1 MVAVIIYGVGFQFA
15 WGTIPWI
22 YPAASWLSCPASA
35 QPSPKTVF
43 SRGIQ
48 VQDGT
53 SVQCPWKS
61 GNRSRPASSCS
72 TLLQVSPRMRDMCL
86 FTVDIFRMFPFLF
99 ETRKSSP
106 WQRRYLG
113 RNAAQVPHTAFDW
126 YMIYMIPGLFDYP
139 TIFVVSMVMIPVQNG
154 FVNRQPRANWDWE
167 MVKYHVKRFA

>member
-22 YPAASWLSCPASA
+22 YPAASWLSYPASA

-53 SVQCPWKS
+53 TVQPPWKS

-72 TLLQVSPRMRDMCL
+72 TLLQVSPRMR
-86 FTVDIFRMFPFLF
+86 DIFRMFPFLF

-113 RNAAQVPHTAFDW
+113 RNAAQVPHGIWLIFRIVR
-126 YMIYMIPGLFDYP
+126 YMFDYP
-139 TIFVVSMVMIPVQNG
+139 TIFVVSIVMIPLQNG
-154 FVNRQPRANWDWE
+154 FVNRQPRSDWDWE
-167 MVKYHVKRFA
+167 MVKCHVTRFA